1 MSGLS
6 PAAGEETVG
15 LIEKETYS
23 TTNVELRNSFYF
35 ICKKEQSEAT
45 STIRQSSIFIRHS
58 MKFRLTTDSGLR
70 PLT

>member
-35 ICKKEQSEAT
+35 ICKKEQSEA
-45 STIRQSSIFIRHS
+45 
-58 MKFRLTTDSGLR
+58 SGS
-70 PLT
+70 